1 MRLVCG
7 FVVAYA
13 VVLTLGMIFLPDH
26 AAQPKRPV
34 ETTAPS
40 LSPTPRPM
48 LHAPSAAA
56 LGQLEPCESVLDRFG
71 GQHGPCMRYH
81 VGGRVA
87 TLIARPSVSAANPNP
102 AAASLPTAGRWLRD
116 PKDTVA
122 TSLPTAGRWLQ
133 DPKDT
138 VAASLPTAGRWL
150 QDPKDTMAASLPTAG
165 RWLQDPK
172 DTMAASL
179 PAAGRWLQD
188 PKDTVAASLP
198 TAGRWLQDPKDTAR
212 QVPPPTALQVGLG
225 SGAGRPRPAGASRNV
240 TATLNRESA
249 MQLVAP
255 RFTQREP
262 ALSVPAHHP
271 HPDGRSDP
279 PFRRTGS
286 HVTPIL
292 QNSRPNQASRQPG
305 RGSAGNSSHMGG
317 HRQASPKRLTGSL
330 AARGR
335 GRGMTS
341 HLTAPHLP
349 LADEACAAKCSGK
362 R

>member
-1 MRLVCG
+1 
-7 FVVAYA
+7 
-13 VVLTLGMIFLPDH
+13 
-26 AAQPKRPV
+26 
-34 ETTAPS
+34 
-40 LSPTPRPM
+40 M

-138 VAASLPTAGRWL
+138 VATSLPTAGRWLQDPKDTVAASLPTAGRWL

-188 PKDTVAASLP
+188 PKDTMAASLPAAGRWLRDPKDTVAASLLA
-198 TAGRWLQDPKDTAR
+198 AGRWLQDPKDTAR
-212 QVPPPTALQVGLG
+212 QVPPPTALQVGSG